1 MAGDLLG
8 ASLGA
13 AHSKWPGADFATV
26 ATASFVVAASVGW
39 AAHKRR
45 RRRRQQL
52 VGLGATDSGSPPVS
66 PPPATTAGQGH
77 GWQHVG
83 NVGGQRST
91 APHAVNPPLPRGSG
105 CACGSRALGAHRRM
119 AWAVGLL
126 EVLRVLLASLLR
138 QLFCQ
143 RYRGPQAHPVSPA
156 PHYAYAV
163 ADAVGRRAYMED
175 RHFAA
180 GRVGG
185 CDGVSVY
192 GVYDGHAGPA
202 AAE

>member
-8 ASLGA
+8 VPLGA
-13 AHSKWPGADFATV
+13 AQSKPGWPGADFATV
-26 ATASFVVAASVGW
+26 AASLVVAASVGW

-52 VGLGATDSGSPPVS
+52 VGLGDSSVSSSLASLQSPP
-66 PPPATTAGQGH
+66 AAAGRGH
-77 GWQHVG
+77 GWEQVG
-83 NVGGQRST
+83 NVGGQRS
-91 APHAVNPPLPRGSG
+91 AALHALTPRGG
-105 CACGSRALGAHRRM
+105 RCACGSRALNARRRTAFSM
-119 AWAVGLL
+119 GLL
-126 EVLRVLLASLLR
+126 EALRSLAASLLR

-156 PHYAYAV
+156 PHYAYGV
-163 ADAVGRRAYMED
+163 GDAVGRRAYMED

-185 CDGVSVY
+185 ADGVSVY